1 MRNQV
6 CGGISQSIR
15 QIRGYLNVLMV
26 IDLAFRAVVP
36 VEAES
41 FSRLQYAGMAVLEV
55 NAPPAVWVELEIG
68 SWCGRFVK

>member
-1 MRNQV
+1 
-6 CGGISQSIR
+6 
-15 QIRGYLNVLMV
+15 MV